1 MDITTIA
8 GLVVALVIV
17 ALVMVIDGGSP
28 VELFIAPQAILLTMG
43 GAIVAAIISMPM
55 KDVMSIPKYFMKAF
69 LGGKIEPHHSIEM
82 LTRMAD
88 KARRE
93 GLLSLEDESKKLSDE
108 FLKKGLM
115 LVVDGVDPAQVRS
128 ILDIEIHHMKE
139 RHEMGGISFF
149 TAAGGY
155 GPTMGII
162 GTVMGLITVLK
173 ELSNP
178 GVLGEKIAVAFLATL
193 WGILTANLIWLPL
206 AGKLRVKSEEEC
218 LYRLMLMEGILAIQA
233 GENPRIVRE
242 KLCAFLPPKERPAE
256 AGAQPAGQKAKA

>member
-8 GLVVALVIV
+8 GVIVALVLV

-28 VELFIAPQAILLTMG
+28 AELFIAPQAILLTMG
-43 GAIVAAIISMPM
+43 GAVIASIISMPL
-55 KDVMSIPKYFMKAF
+55 KDVMGIPKFFMKAF
-69 LGGKIEPHHSIEM
+69 MGGKIEPHHSIEM

-93 GLLSLEDESKKLSDE
+93 GLLSLEDESKKLGDP
-108 FLKKGLM
+108 FLQKGLM
-115 LVVDGVDPAQVRS
+115 LVVDGVDPAQVRA
-128 ILDIEIHHMKE
+128 ILEIEVHHMKE
-139 RHEMGGISFF
+139 RHEMTGIAFF

-193 WGILTANLIWLPL
+193 WGILSANLIWLPL
-206 AGKLRVKSEEEC
+206 AGKLRIKSEEEV
-218 LYRLMLMEGILAIQA
+218 LYRKMLMEGILAIQS
-233 GENPRIVRE
+233 GENPRIVKE
-242 KLCAFLPPKERPAE
+242 KLCAFLPPKERPVE
-256 AGAQPAGQKAKA
+256 AGAQAGQKAKA